1 MHGSG
6 KEGLHQFSWKNG
18 QKYGNIYWKN
28 GQKGIFLPW
37 KNGRFMLNR
46 KIDSKIE
53 SFFANHN
60 KALLLTG
67 ARQVGK
73 TYALRKFGK
82 EHFETV
88 VEINFVEN
96 KDAIGFLDGASGAEE
111 MLLRISAQTEV
122 MMHPG
127 KTLIFFDEVQEYPE
141 IVTLIKFLVDEGS
154 YSYALSGSLLG
165 IELRDLRSEP
175 VGYMDI
181 FDMYPM
187 DFEEFALAVGVAP
200 KIMEVLADNFNDR
213 TPVDRIVHERMM
225 KVFRLYLTVGGMPSA
240 VAKYIETNNLR
251 LVEEEQ
257 KAIVKLYKKDISK
270 YDPDDKLYINDI
282 FDLIPSELN
291 AKNKRFI
298 LKDLNENFK
307 FGRYH
312 NSFLWLK
319 NAGVALP
326 TYNVEEP
333 TYPLKLAEQRN
344 LFKLFSNDVG
354 LLACQYSDG
363 LQLKL
368 LRGEMN
374 VNYGGIFENAAA
386 QELTAH
392 GFSLAYFNSKK
403 QGEVDFVITYKEKV
417 LPVEIKS
424 GKSYGRHNAMDN
436 VLKTPN
442 YGIEEGFVFSNDNI
456 STKGSITYFPIYMLM
471 FLKNDHPES
480 DLIYKLDL
488 DGLS

>member
-1 MHGSG
+1 
-6 KEGLHQFSWKNG
+6 
-18 QKYGNIYWKN
+18 
-28 GQKGIFLPW
+28 
-37 KNGRFMLNR
+37 MLNR
-46 KIDSKIE
+46 KIDSKIAALLE
-53 SFFANHN
+53 NHG

-96 KDAIGFLDGASGAEE
+96 RNAVGFLDGAADAEE
-111 MLLRISAQTEV
+111 MLFRISALTKVE
-122 MMHPG
+122 MRPG
-127 KTLIFFDEVQEYPE
+127 RTLVFFDEVQEYPE

-154 YSYALSGSLLG
+154 YRYVLSGSLLG
-165 IELRDLRSEP
+165 VELNDLRSEP
-175 VGYMDI
+175 VGYMDVL
-181 FDMYPM
+181 DMYPL
-187 DFEEFALAVGVAP
+187 DFEEFALSVGVAP
-200 KIMEVLADNFNDR
+200 RIIDVLHDNFNVR

-225 KVFRLYLTVGGMPSA
+225 SVFRLYLIVGGMPAA
-240 VAKYIETNNLR
+240 VAKYIETNNL
-251 LVEEEQ
+251 LQVEEEQ
-257 KAIVKLYKKDISK
+257 KAIVRLYKKDIAK
-270 YDPDDKLYINDI
+270 YDPDDKLYLNDI
-282 FDLIPSELN
+282 FELIPSELN

-298 LKDLNENFK
+298 LKNLNENFK
-307 FGRYH
+307 FGRYY
-312 NSFLWLK
+312 NSFLWLH

-344 LFKLFSNDVG
+344 LFKLFLNDVG

-368 LRGEMN
+368 LRGETD

-392 GFSLAYFNSKK
+392 GFSLTYFNSKK
-403 QGEVDFVITYKEKV
+403 LGELDFVITHREKI

-424 GKSYGRHNAMDN
+424 GKNYQRHSAMDN
-436 VLKTPN
+436 VLKVPN
-442 YGIEEGFVFSNDNI
+442 YGINEGFVFCNDNI
-456 STKGSITYFPIYMLM
+456 STKGSVTYFPIYMLM
-471 FLKNDHPES
+471 FLKNERTSS
-480 DLIYKLDL
+480 DVIYKLDL
-488 DGLS
+488 NGIS

>member
-1 MHGSG
+1 
-6 KEGLHQFSWKNG
+6 
-18 QKYGNIYWKN
+18 
-28 GQKGIFLPW
+28 
-37 KNGRFMLNR
+37 MLER
-46 KIDSKIE
+46 KIDNKIASLFE
-53 SFFANHN
+53 NHN

-88 VEINFVEN
+88 VEINFVLN
-96 KDAIGFLDGASGAEE
+96 RNAVGFLDGASNAEE
-111 MLLRISAQTEV
+111 MLLRISAMTSV
-122 MMHPG
+122 KMYPG

-141 IVTLIKFLVDEGS
+141 VVTLIKSLVDEGS
-154 YSYALSGSLLG
+154 YRYVLSGSLLG
-165 IELRDLRSEP
+165 VELKDLRSEP

-181 FDMYPM
+181 LDMYPM
-187 DFEEFALAVGVAP
+187 DFEEFSLAVGVSP
-200 KIMEVLADNFNDR
+200 KIIDVLRENFKER

-225 KVFRLYLTVGGMPSA
+225 SVFRLYLTIGGMPSA
-240 VAKYIETNNLR
+240 VAKYIETNNIQ

-257 KAIVKLYKKDISK
+257 NAIVKLYKKDISK

-298 LKDLNENFK
+298 LKKLNENFK

-333 TYPLKLAEQRN
+333 IYPLKLAEQRN
-344 LFKLFSNDVG
+344 LFKLFLNDVG

-368 LRGEMN
+368 LRGETE
-374 VNYGGIFENAAA
+374 VNYGGIFENVAA

-392 GFSLAYFNSKK
+392 GFSLTYFNSKK
-403 QGEVDFVITYKEKV
+403 QGELDFVLTYNGKI

-424 GKSYGRHNAMDN
+424 GKNYERHSAMDN
-436 VLKTPN
+436 VLNVPN
-442 YGIEEGFVFSNDNI
+442 YGIEEGFVFCNDNV
-456 STKGSITYFPIYMLM
+456 SAKGQIVYFPIYMVM
-471 FLKNDHPES
+471 FLKNES
-480 DLIYKLDL
+480 VTSDTIYKLEL
-488 DGLS
+488 DGIS